1 LPTILINY
9 IQGHAEGRI
18 VHASFKD
25 LIPLRQRADAGEISL
40 ARPSQEKVA
49 ETAEKTKAA
58 LAALVGSALSAQKP
72 KNLNTNPIREATY
85 VRYTP
90 ANQMGD
96 NSKKQDRIMKIVE
109 RQKDPMEPP
118 KFKHKKIPR
127 VSTSFPTVSPGDF
140 ARII

>member
-1 LPTILINY
+1 
-9 IQGHAEGRI
+9 
-18 VHASFKD
+18 VS
-25 LIPLRQRADAGEISL
+25 
-40 ARPSQEKVA
+40 
-49 ETAEKTKAA
+49 ETTEKTKAA
-58 LAALVGSALSAQKP
+58 LAALVGSAAAAQKP
-72 KNLNTNPIREATY
+72 KNLNINSKREATY

-127 VSTSFPTVSPGDF
+127 VGTPFSAVVPWCICS
-140 ARII
+140 IIWLILTYRAPQVLHLLYCDRRLEN